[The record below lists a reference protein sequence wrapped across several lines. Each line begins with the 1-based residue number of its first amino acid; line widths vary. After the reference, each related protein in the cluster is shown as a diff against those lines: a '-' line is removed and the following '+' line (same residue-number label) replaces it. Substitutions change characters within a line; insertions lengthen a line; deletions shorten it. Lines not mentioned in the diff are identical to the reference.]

1 MASGKA
7 SGQEGGE
14 AFISAYRQIIDQTR
28 QGRYHAGL
36 TMLMSLLKW
45 KTPDGADPDRQSYL
59 RLLLPYAPCLALM
72 LLLQETNTGVTELWE
87 TDYAAP
93 AKTEDGISW
102 IEIPMQY
109 NGKLYSH
116 IRVRADAGEEEAAA
130 EAAGML
136 VRKAAEMPAPEE
148 YMNHIPIAAEGEGI
162 YRIGGKRYTVYY
174 IPGRIIN
181 LCDK

>member
-1 MASGKA
+1 
-7 SGQEGGE
+7 
-14 AFISAYRQIIDQTR
+14 
-28 QGRYHAGL
+28 
-36 TMLMSLLKW
+36 
-45 KTPDGADPDRQSYL
+45 
-59 RLLLPYAPCLALM
+59 
-72 LLLQETNTGVTELWE
+72 
-87 TDYAAP
+87 
-93 AKTEDGISW
+93 
-102 IEIPMQY
+102 MQY

-136 VRKAAEMPAPEE
+136 VRKAAEMPAPGTAEMPAPEE